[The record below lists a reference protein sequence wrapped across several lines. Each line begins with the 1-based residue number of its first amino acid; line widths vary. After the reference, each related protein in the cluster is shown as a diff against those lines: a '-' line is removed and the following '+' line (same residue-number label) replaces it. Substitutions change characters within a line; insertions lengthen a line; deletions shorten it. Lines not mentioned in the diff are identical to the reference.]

1 MLAYVRKQSILGIDP
16 LVAGVMGPLAVWSA
30 GPSLEL
36 GWDLQ
41 G

>member
-1 MLAYVRKQSILGIDP
+1 MYHGLSSLCGPQDP
-16 LVAGVMGPLAVWSA
+16 LVAGVMGPGSAWSA

-36 GWDLQ
+36 GWNGQ